1 MIKAK
6 IKSIENVDS
15 LNIVKFDFYDTT
27 LTMMSLDLNDE
38 IKVGKTVKLAVKP
51 TQIAIAK
58 NFNGELS
65 YSNQLKSTII
75 SMENGQLL
83 SSIKLKYFDT
93 TIESIITASSSKR
106 MALHVEDE
114 VTVLIKANELSI
126 SEVCDD

>member
-126 SEVCDD
+126 SEICDD

>member
-1 MIKAK
+1 MITAK

-75 SMENGQLL
+75 SIENGQLL

-93 TIESIITASSSKR
+93 TLESIITASSSKR

-126 SEVCDD
+126 SEICDD

>member
-15 LNIVKFDFYDTT
+15 LNIVTFDFHDTS
-27 LTMMSLDLNDE
+27 LTMMSLDLSDE
-38 IKVGKTVKLAVKP
+38 IKVGTSVKLALKP

-93 TIESIITASSSKR
+93 IIESIITASSSKR
-106 MALHVEDE
+106 MALHVGDE

-126 SEVCDD
+126 SEICDD

>member
-75 SMENGQLL
+75 SIENGQLL

-126 SEVCDD
+126 SEICDD